1 VFARR
6 PDGDLQF
13 RFVPDCFNAGL
24 ECGILLQT
32 CLVFAM
38 PTQAKPGDCDDK
50 NQHKD
55 GERSPKSALFADVAH
70 VRFLP
75 LFVFRLHRY
84 AVHFETVP
92 LGLVLENSIR
102 EPHAAPGGRRG
113 TLTNTG
119 QEDDMVRSTQKQKL
133 FNGRDFSWMQ
143 FNRRVLEEAEDGAN
157 PLLERVKFLAITGSN
172 LDEYVEIRQAGLM
185 QRIEDGYREQ
195 GYDGL
200 RPDESLAT
208 LTAEIQR
215 FVADQY
221 RCWND
226 HLLPTLR
233 KQNVRLLEWNDL
245 NEEQRAFAQSYFQR
259 EVDPLLTPIAIDPAH
274 PFPRVLNK
282 ALCLALLLRRKRK
295 TSGPLVLGVV
305 TVPRALPRFVRL
317 PAAEGVFDYL
327 LLHELI
333 AQNLGG
339 MYRGYEVVAR
349 AGFRV
354 TRNSN
359 LYFEEEEARSLLETI
374 RVELHNRRKGDAVR
388 LEIEADADAEI
399 IERLRVN
406 FELDEDQVFRCD
418 GPLNLSRLMFL
429 YGDVARPDLKF
440 PAFTPRPFQLA
451 RNAHDIYDELRHRDI
466 LLHHPYDSYDTVVE
480 FIENAAIDP
489 AVVTMKQTLYRTSEN
504 SPMFQA
510 LTDAAATKETTLVVE
525 LMARFDEASNIRWAR
540 SMEDAGVQVFHGVV
554 GLKTHCKL
562 AMLVRRDEDGVT
574 RRYCHLG
581 TGNYNPV
588 TARFY
593 TDLSLLTCDPQIT
606 ERVHMVFNYLTAHAE
621 INDYSPLLVA
631 PLTMAESFLGLIRRE
646 MDHAKAGRPAHI
658 VAKMNALLEP
668 SVIEALYAASQAGVE
683 IDLIIRGLCILRP
696 GVKGLSENIRVRSI
710 VGRFL
715 EHSRIFHFA
724 NGGNDEIYLGSADWM
739 PRNLFER
746 CEVVFPVRDAAALA
760 RIHDE
765 ILPAYLA
772 DTTKARLQQA
782 DGTYVRA
789 SKVLKDAPAFSSQDF
804 LMQLAEGKADLDAIP
819 KPGTVAVLAAKTA
832 RPKAHRP
839 RAAAKKAHAAD

>member
-1 VFARR
+1 MAR
-6 PDGDLQF
+6 
-13 RFVPDCFNAGL
+13 
-24 ECGILLQT
+24 T
-32 CLVFAM
+32 
-38 PTQAKPGDCDDK
+38 
-50 NQHKD
+50 
-55 GERSPKSALFADVAH
+55 
-70 VRFLP
+70 
-75 LFVFRLHRY
+75 
-84 AVHFETVP
+84 
-92 LGLVLENSIR
+92 
-102 EPHAAPGGRRG
+102 
-113 TLTNTG
+113 
-119 QEDDMVRSTQKQKL
+119 TQKQKL
-133 FNGRDFSWMQ
+133 FNGRDHSWMQ
-143 FNRRVLEEAEDGAN
+143 FNRRVLEEAEDPAN

-185 QRIEDGYREQ
+185 QRIEDGYREP

-200 RPDESLAT
+200 RPDESLAA
-208 LTAEIQR
+208 LTAEIHD
-215 FVADQY
+215 FVDAQY
-221 RCWND
+221 RCWNEQ
-226 HLLPTLR
+226 LLPELR
-233 KQNVRLLEWNDL
+233 KHGIRLLEW
-245 NEEQRAFAQSYFQR
+245 EELDEEARAFAQGYFQR
-259 EVDPLLTPIAIDPAH
+259 EVDPLLTPISIDPAH

-282 ALCLALLLRRKRK
+282 ALCLALLLAAQAAQLRPAGAGR
-295 TSGPLVLGVV
+295 GH
-305 TVPRALPRFVRL
+305 RAAR
-317 PAAEGVFDYL
+317 PAALRPPALADGAYDYL
-327 LLHELI
+327 LLQDLI

-339 MYRGYEVVAR
+339 MYRGYEVLAR
-349 AGFRV
+349 AAFRV

-388 LEIEADADAEI
+388 LEIETGADPEI
-399 IERLRVN
+399 VERLRVN
-406 FELDEDQVFRCD
+406 FELDEDQVFRGD
-418 GPLNLSRLMFL
+418 GPVNLSRLMFF
-429 YGDVARPDLKF
+429 YGDVQRPDLKF
-440 PAFTPRPFQLA
+440 PPFTPKTLNLSRKSANIF
-451 RNAHDIYDELRHRDI
+451 DELRQHDI
-466 LLHHPYDSYDTVVE
+466 LLHHPYDSYDPVVD
-480 FIENAAIDP
+480 FIQQGAEDP
-489 AVVTMKQTLYRTSEN
+489 AVVTMKQTLYRTSHD
-504 SPMFQA
+504 SPVFQA
-510 LTDAAATKETTLVVE
+510 LIEAAATKEATLVVE

-621 INDYSPLLVA
+621 IDDYRPLLVA

-646 MDHAKAGRPAHI
+646 QEHAQAGRPAHI

-668 SVIEALYAASQAGVE
+668 SVIEALYQASQAGVE
-683 IDLIIRGLCILRP
+683 IDLIIRGLSILRP
-696 GVKGLSENIRVRSI
+696 GVKGLSESIRVRSI

-746 CEVVFPVRDAAALA
+746 CEVVFPVRDPAALA

-772 DTTKARLQQA
+772 DTAQGPPAAARRQLHPRQQAAQRRHALRQPGFPHATGRRQSGPGRHPQGSRCKAR
-782 DGTYVRA
+782 R
-789 SKVLKDAPAFSSQDF
+789 PAHESRSQESQGLGKTGRRG
-804 LMQLAEGKADLDAIP
+804 LMRFQ
-819 KPGTVAVLAAKTA
+819 
-832 RPKAHRP
+832 
-839 RAAAKKAHAAD
+839 